1 MKAWRLGRS
10 SFCSGRKYF
19 SYRPSSTGLTDMAAC
34 ARRGNNPQLRDR
46 KREGRENETRAQKLQ
61 ATGQPKGVFR
71 SSQPSTLVVEVLACQ
86 ETVTMNCWP
95 RAGGRQY
102 ARYTPT

>member
-34 ARRGNNPQLRDR
+34 ARRGNNPQLWDR
-46 KREGRENETRAQKLQ
+46 KRERRENETPAQKLQ
-61 ATGQPKGVFR
+61 VAGQPKGVFK
-71 SSQPSTLVVEVLACQ
+71 SNQPAIYTGDGDARLSGDDHNELLAQ
-86 ETVTMNCWP
+86 S
-95 RAGGRQY
+95 R
-102 ARYTPT
+102 